1 MEKDKIEK
9 ILHDLDVKIAVASI
23 PAYTELIKT
32 RFLGKPKNMRLDI
45 SYMCGKWK
53 DGDYTDISI
62 HYIKYN
68 EESNIVRIYYTYNF
82 CQYDDGKYHS
92 MTLKEFAQKCKD
104 FDPYDDKT
112 NTSTLQNLIRE
123 ILKYGK
129 DTYGQ

>member
-32 RFLGKPKNMRLDI
+32 RFLGEPKNMRLV
-45 SYMCGKWK
+45 SYMCGKLK

-68 EESNIVRIYYTYNF
+68 EESNIVRIYYTYDF

-112 NTSTLQNLIRE
+112 HTSTLQNLIR
-123 ILKYGK
+123 IIV
-129 DTYGQ
+129 